1 MKIKSIFAIVAAAAT
16 VLFAGCDPKEPD
28 LGAAAI
34 TLKSDATINLASAE
48 SSQTVKFVATRNWTA
63 SVSENAADWIA
74 VTPASGKASAK
85 EQSVSIDVLA
95 NAGKDR
101 MGTVTISILQGST
114 VLGSKTITVNQEG
127 EQGSSYITIAAL
139 REQAPTGEEVVNI
152 AEGTMVKGVVLSNVD
167 LNNLTSK
174 KIVYLQDE
182 TAGVQIFFDANSTFK
197 RGEEISVDLTGASLK
212 LYSGQLEVEGAKL
225 QNASKTGDATLAAKT
240 VTMADFL
247 ANKYEAQYVAL
258 EGVQVAKA
266 DIGKTW
272 VQGGKATSVNFED
285 AEGNTFVV
293 RSSQYSSYKDET
305 VPSGSGTIKGISS
318 FYNGTL
324 QLLFTVADDY
334 AGLTGER
341 IEPAF
346 TETTIAAVLAGS
358 VTGGAIVDGAVV
370 AAGKTSYV
378 INDGGEKNLYVY
390 VTDKEA
396 ALPAVGKVVTVTG
409 TVAKYGATELIQL
422 TDATFAESTKT
433 ITPASQTPKALD
445 AAAVDAYNGNWS
457 ELVTVTGKLKKS
469 GNYFNIEI
477 GSSRV
482 GSVVATTLTDAL
494 TDGAIYDFTG
504 YFGGVSG
511 TSTYYF
517 NILPTEIKESAAPN
531 FEVAPTAITVTAST
545 TSAKFNVKGNCAWTA
560 SSDNADFV
568 LSATSGTGEAEVTV
582 TFPENTSTES
592 TKVANIKV
600 STTAEVS
607 VKEYTVVITQGKKSS
622 TGEETAFVKVTAAPS
637 DWAGTYLI
645 VNEDEKVAFDGKGT
659 ADAAALNIAVTIS
672 DNKIAA
678 DASTLAAT
686 VTFEK
691 MTGGYAVK
699 TASGK
704 YLSGTSGK
712 NTLNFGDS
720 QVLNEISLN
729 SDGTAEIVDKAADT
743 HFRYNADN
751 GQKRFRYYKKSST
764 SVKNV
769 YLYKLTD

>member
-1 MKIKSIFAIVAAAAT
+1 MKIKSIFAIVATAAT

-152 AEGTMVKGVVLSNVD
+152 AEGTMVKG
-167 LNNLTSK
+167 
-174 KIVYLQDE
+174 VYLQDE

-433 ITPASQTPKALD
+433 ITPAAQTPKALD

-457 ELVTVTGKLKKS
+457 ELVTVTGKLKKA

-712 NTLNFGDS
+712 NALNFGDS
-720 QVLNEISLN
+720 QVLNEIS
-729 SDGTAEIVDKAADT
+729 
-743 HFRYNADN
+743 RYPL
-751 GQKRFRYYKKSST
+751 Q
-764 SVKNV
+764 VQC
-769 YLYKLTD
+769 

>member
-1 MKIKSIFAIVAAAAT
+1 MRIKSILAIVATAAT

-28 LGAAAI
+28 LGAAEI
-34 TLKSDATINLASAE
+34 SIKGDASINLTPAE
-48 SSQTVKFVATRNWTA
+48 SSQAVKFVATRAWTTT
-63 SVSENAADWIA
+63 VSENAADWIA

-85 EQSVSIDVLA
+85 EQTVTIDVLA

-114 VLGSKTITVNQEG
+114 VLGSKTITINQEG
-127 EQGSSYITIAAL
+127 EQGSSYVTIAAL
-139 REQAPTGEEVVNI
+139 REQAPTGEDAVSI
-152 AEGTMVKGVVLSNVD
+152 ADGTMVKGVVLSNVS

-174 KIVYLQDE
+174 KIVYLQDA
-182 TAGVQIFFDANSTFK
+182 TAGVQIFLDANSTFN
-197 RGEEISVDLTGASLK
+197 RGDEISIDLTGASMK
-212 LYSGQLEVEGAKL
+212 LYSGQLEIEGAKL
-225 QNASKTGDATLAAKT
+225 QNASKTGDATLEAKV

-324 QLLFTVADDY
+324 QLLFTDVADY

-433 ITPASQTPKALD
+433 ITPAAQTPKALD

-477 GSSRV
+477 GGSRV

-712 NTLNFGDS
+712 NALNFGDS

-729 SDGTAEIVDKAADT
+729 SDGTAEIVDNAADT

>member
-1 MKIKSIFAIVAAAAT
+1 MRIKSILAIVATAAT

-28 LGAAAI
+28 LGAAEI
-34 TLKSDATINLASAE
+34 SIKGDASINLTPAE
-48 SSQTVKFVATRNWTA
+48 SSQAVKFVATRAWTTT
-63 SVSENAADWIA
+63 VSENAADWIA

-85 EQSVSIDVLA
+85 EQTVTIDVLA

-114 VLGSKTITVNQEG
+114 VLGSKTITINQEG
-127 EQGSSYITIAAL
+127 EQGSSYVTIAAL
-139 REQAPTGEEVVNI
+139 REQAPTGEDAVSI
-152 AEGTMVKGVVLSNVD
+152 ADGTMVKGVVLSNVS

-174 KIVYLQDE
+174 KIVYLQDA
-182 TAGVQIFFDANSTFK
+182 TAGVQIFLDANSTFN
-197 RGEEISVDLTGASLK
+197 RGDEISIDLTGASMK
-212 LYSGQLEVEGAKL
+212 LYSGQLEIEGAKL
-225 QNASKTGDATLAAKT
+225 QNASKTGDATLEAKV

-272 VQGGKATSVNFED
+272 VQDGKATSVNFED

-324 QLLFTVADDY
+324 QLLFTETADY

-433 ITPASQTPKALD
+433 ITPAAQTPKALD

-477 GSSRV
+477 GGARV

-494 TDGAIYDFTG
+494 TDGTVYDFTG

-517 NILPTEIKESAAPN
+517 NILPTEIKESEKPV
-531 FEVAPTAITVTAST
+531 FGVTKEEITVVATE
-545 TSAKFNVKGNCAWTA
+545 TSASFGVESNVDWTVV
-560 SSDNADFV
+560 SDNADFTV
-568 LSATSGTGEAEVTV
+568 APASGNGNATVTV
-582 TFPENTSTES
+582 TFAANTSTTED
-592 TKVANIKV
+592 KVAHITV
-600 STTAEVS
+600 STTAEVE
-607 VKEYTVVITQGKKSS
+607 VKSFTVTVTQQKVASSGEEKTLTIMVSDYVSSFATETDATYGAGYSATIQGVKVGYYKYQSTSNAVAPSSDHFRVYKSS
-622 TGEETAFVKVTAAPS
+622 VLYLSVSGGKIKNVVMTCTGSNYCKNMTALV
-637 DWAGTYLI
+637 G
-645 VNEDEKVAFDGKGT
+645 GGT
-659 ADAAALNIAVTIS
+659 ATSDDVTLTWTPSAPASPIVAQAS
-672 DNKIAA
+672 EAQNRIKELKI
-678 DASTLAAT
+678 T
-686 VTFEK
+686 
-691 MTGGYAVK
+691 Y
-699 TASGK
+699 
-704 YLSGTSGK
+704 
-712 NTLNFGDS
+712 
-720 QVLNEISLN
+720 I
-729 SDGTAEIVDKAADT
+729 
-743 HFRYNADN
+743 
-751 GQKRFRYYKKSST
+751 
-764 SVKNV
+764 
-769 YLYKLTD
+769 TD

>member
-1 MKIKSIFAIVAAAAT
+1 MRIKSILAIVATAAT

-28 LGAAAI
+28 LGAAEI
-34 TLKSDATINLASAE
+34 SIKGDASINLTPAE
-48 SSQTVKFVATRNWTA
+48 SSQAVKFVATRAWTTT
-63 SVSENAADWIA
+63 VSENAADWIA

-85 EQSVSIDVLA
+85 EQTVTIDVLA

-127 EQGSSYITIAAL
+127 EQGSSYVTIAAL
-139 REQAPTGEEVVNI
+139 REQAPTGEDAVSI
-152 AEGTMVKGVVLSNVD
+152 ADGTMVKGVVLSNVS

-174 KIVYLQDE
+174 KIVYLQDA
-182 TAGVQIFFDANSTFK
+182 TAGVQIFLDANSTFN
-197 RGEEISVDLTGASLK
+197 RGDEISIDLTGASMK
-212 LYSGQLEVEGAKL
+212 LYSGQLEIEGAKL

-324 QLLFTVADDY
+324 QLLFTETADY

-433 ITPASQTPKALD
+433 ITPAAQTPKALD

-477 GSSRV
+477 GGSRV

-517 NILPTEIKESAAPN
+517 NILPTEIKESEKPV
-531 FEVAPTAITVTAST
+531 FSVTKDAITVIATD
-545 TSAKFNVKGNCAWTA
+545 TSASFGVESNVDWTVV
-560 SSDNADFV
+560 SDNADFTV
-568 LSATSGTGEAEVTV
+568 APASGNGNGTITV
-582 TFPENTSTES
+582 SFAANTSTTED
-592 TKVANIKV
+592 KVAHITV
-600 STTAEVS
+600 STTAEVE
-607 VKEYTVVITQGKKSS
+607 VKSYTVTVTQQKVASS
-622 TGEETAFVKVTAAPS
+622 GEEKTLTFVIDDIKGNFSAETDPTYK
-637 DWAGTYLI
+637 AG
-645 VNEDEKVAFDGKGT
+645 F
-659 ADAAALNIAVTIS
+659 S
-672 DNKIAA
+672 
-678 DASTLAAT
+678 AT
-686 VTFEK
+686 VQGIK
-691 MTGGYAVK
+691 IGYYLHQSSSDMVACTDLLKVYKNAVLCL
-699 TASGK
+699 TASGAK
-704 YLSGTSGK
+704 IKS
-712 NTLNFGDS
+712 
-720 QVLNEISLN
+720 VVMEC
-729 SDGTAEIVDKAADT
+729 
-743 HFRYNADN
+743 
-751 GQKRFRYYKKSST
+751 SST
-764 SVKNV
+764 SYCANMTTLVGGGTCKASSTT
-769 YLYKLTD
+769 LTWTPEAPASYIVAQATEKQNRIKKMTVTIITD

>member
-1 MKIKSIFAIVAAAAT
+1 MRIKSILAIVATAAT

-28 LGAAAI
+28 LGAAEI
-34 TLKSDATINLASAE
+34 SIKGDASINLTPAE
-48 SSQTVKFVATRNWTA
+48 SSQAVKFVATRAWTTT
-63 SVSENAADWIA
+63 VSENAADWIA

-85 EQSVSIDVLA
+85 EQTVTIDVLA

-114 VLGSKTITVNQEG
+114 VLGSKTITINQEG
-127 EQGSSYITIAAL
+127 EQGSSYVTIAAL
-139 REQAPTGEEVVNI
+139 REQAPTGEDAVSI
-152 AEGTMVKGVVLSNVD
+152 ADGTMVKGVVLSNVS

-174 KIVYLQDE
+174 KIVYLQDA
-182 TAGVQIFFDANSTFK
+182 TAGVQMFLDANSTFN
-197 RGEEISVDLTGASLK
+197 RGDEISIDLTGASMK
-212 LYSGQLEVEGAKL
+212 LYSGQLEIEGAKL
-225 QNASKTGDATLAAKT
+225 QNASKTGDATLEAKV

-324 QLLFTVADDY
+324 QLLFTDVADY

-433 ITPASQTPKALD
+433 ITPAAQTPKALD

-477 GSSRV
+477 GGSRV

-517 NILPTEIKESAAPN
+517 NILPTEIKESEKPV
-531 FEVAPTAITVTAST
+531 FGVTKEEITVVATE
-545 TSAKFNVKGNCAWTA
+545 TSASFGVEGNVDWTA
-560 SSDNADFV
+560 VSDNADFTV
-568 LSATSGTGEAEVTV
+568 APASGNGNGTVTV
-582 TFPENTSTES
+582 SFAANTSTTED
-592 TKVANIKV
+592 KVAHITV
-600 STTAEVS
+600 RTTAEVE
-607 VKEYTVVITQGKKSS
+607 VKSFTVTVTQQKVASSGEEKTLTIMVSDYVSSFATETDATYGAGYSATIQGVKVGYYKYQSTSNAVAPSSDHFRVYKSS
-622 TGEETAFVKVTAAPS
+622 VLYLSVSGGKIKNVVMTCTGSGNCKNMTALV
-637 DWAGTYLI
+637 G
-645 VNEDEKVAFDGKGT
+645 GGT
-659 ADAAALNIAVTIS
+659 AT
-672 DNKIAA
+672 
-678 DASTLAAT
+678 
-686 VTFEK
+686 
-691 MTGGYAVK
+691 
-699 TASGK
+699 
-704 YLSGTSGK
+704 
-712 NTLNFGDS
+712 
-720 QVLNEISLN
+720 
-729 SDGTAEIVDKAADT
+729 SDGNVTLTWTPSAPASPIVAQASEAQNRIKELKIT
-743 HFRYNADN
+743 YI
-751 GQKRFRYYKKSST
+751 
-764 SVKNV
+764 
-769 YLYKLTD
+769 TD

>member
-1 MKIKSIFAIVAAAAT
+1 MKIKSILAIVATAAT

-28 LGAAAI
+28 LGAAEI
-34 TLKSDATINLASAE
+34 SIKGDASINLTPAE
-48 SSQTVKFVATRNWTA
+48 SSQAVKFVATRAWTTT
-63 SVSENAADWIA
+63 VSENAADWIA

-85 EQSVSIDVLA
+85 EQTVTIDVLA

-114 VLGSKTITVNQEG
+114 VLGSKTITINQEG
-127 EQGSSYITIAAL
+127 EQGSSYVTIAAL
-139 REQAPTGEEVVNI
+139 REQAPTGEDAVSI
-152 AEGTMVKGVVLSNVD
+152 ADGTMVKGVVLSNVS

-174 KIVYLQDE
+174 KIVYLQDA
-182 TAGVQIFFDANSTFK
+182 TAGVQIFLDANSTFN
-197 RGEEISVDLTGASLK
+197 RGDEISIDLTGASMK
-212 LYSGQLEVEGAKL
+212 LYSGQLEIEGAKL

-324 QLLFTVADDY
+324 QLLFTDVADY

-433 ITPASQTPKALD
+433 ITPAAQTPKALD

-477 GSSRV
+477 GGSRV

-517 NILPTEIKESAAPN
+517 NILPTEIKESERPM
-531 FEVAPTAITVTAST
+531 FSVTKDAITVIATD
-545 TSAKFNVKGNCAWTA
+545 TSASFGVESNVDWTVV
-560 SSDNADFV
+560 SDNADFTV
-568 LSATSGTGEAEVTV
+568 APASGNGNGTVTV
-582 TFPENTSTES
+582 SFAANTSTTED
-592 TKVANIKV
+592 KVAHITV
-600 STTAEVS
+600 STTAEVE
-607 VKEYTVVITQGKKSS
+607 VKSFTVTVTQQKVASS
-622 TGEETAFVKVTAAPS
+622 GEEKTLTFVIDDIKGNFSAETDATYK
-637 DWAGTYLI
+637 AG
-645 VNEDEKVAFDGKGT
+645 F
-659 ADAAALNIAVTIS
+659 S
-672 DNKIAA
+672 
-678 DASTLAAT
+678 AT
-686 VTFEK
+686 VQGIK
-691 MTGGYAVK
+691 IGYYLHQSSSDMVACTDLLKVYK
-699 TASGK
+699 NGVLCLTASGAK
-704 YLSGTSGK
+704 IK
-712 NTLNFGDS
+712 N
-720 QVLNEISLN
+720 VVMEC
-729 SDGTAEIVDKAADT
+729 
-743 HFRYNADN
+743 
-751 GQKRFRYYKKSST
+751 SST
-764 SVKNV
+764 SYCAKMTTLVGGGTCTASSTT
-769 YLYKLTD
+769 LTWTPEAPASYIVAQATEKQNRIKKMTVTIITD

>member
-1 MKIKSIFAIVAAAAT
+1 MKIKSILAIVATAAT

-28 LGAAAI
+28 LGAAEI
-34 TLKSDATINLASAE
+34 SIKGDASINLTPAE
-48 SSQTVKFVATRNWTA
+48 SSQAVKFVATRAWTTT
-63 SVSENAADWIA
+63 VSENAADWIA

-85 EQSVSIDVLA
+85 EQTVTIDVLA

-114 VLGSKTITVNQEG
+114 VLGSKTITINQEG
-127 EQGSSYITIAAL
+127 EQGSSYVTIAAL
-139 REQAPTGEEVVNI
+139 REQAPTGEDAVSI
-152 AEGTMVKGVVLSNVD
+152 ADGTMVKGVVLSNVS

-174 KIVYLQDE
+174 KIVYLQDA
-182 TAGVQIFFDANSTFK
+182 TAGVQIFLDANSTFN
-197 RGEEISVDLTGASLK
+197 RGDEISIDLTGASMK
-212 LYSGQLEVEGAKL
+212 LYSGQLEIEGAKL

-324 QLLFTVADDY
+324 QLLFTDVADY

-433 ITPASQTPKALD
+433 ITPAAQTPKALD

-477 GSSRV
+477 GGSRV

-517 NILPTEIKESAAPN
+517 NILPTEIKESERPM
-531 FEVAPTAITVTAST
+531 FSVTKDAITVIATD
-545 TSAKFNVKGNCAWTA
+545 TSASFGVESNVDWTVV
-560 SSDNADFV
+560 SDNADFTV
-568 LSATSGTGEAEVTV
+568 TPASGNGNATVTV
-582 TFPENTSTES
+582 SFAANTSTTED
-592 TKVANIKV
+592 KVAHITV
-600 STTAEVS
+600 STTAEVE
-607 VKEYTVVITQGKKSS
+607 VKSYTVTVTQQKVASS
-622 TGEETAFVKVTAAPS
+622 GEEKTLTFVIDDIKGNFSAETDATYK
-637 DWAGTYLI
+637 AG
-645 VNEDEKVAFDGKGT
+645 F
-659 ADAAALNIAVTIS
+659 S
-672 DNKIAA
+672 
-678 DASTLAAT
+678 AT
-686 VTFEK
+686 VQGIK
-691 MTGGYAVK
+691 IGYYLHQSSSDMVACTDLLKVYK
-699 TASGK
+699 NGVLCLTASGAK
-704 YLSGTSGK
+704 IK
-712 NTLNFGDS
+712 N
-720 QVLNEISLN
+720 VVMEC
-729 SDGTAEIVDKAADT
+729 
-743 HFRYNADN
+743 
-751 GQKRFRYYKKSST
+751 SST
-764 SVKNV
+764 SYCAKMTTLVGGGTCTASSTT
-769 YLYKLTD
+769 LTWTPEAPASYIVAQATEKQNRIKKMTVTIITD